1 MAIRSPKCFDLDESA
16 AKTAGFRGCGLPRRF
31 APRNDIQNRSF
42 FYNLQQA
49 GRKSGLFFDLG
60 CHREAAG
67 RGDLL
72 ADCANLT
79 CFQEIAMSGYTLLAM
94 TAVILCGSF

>member
-42 FYNLQQA
+42 FYNLKHRQKAVLFSVGRDHDPAEQA
-49 GRKSGLFFDLG
+49 
-60 CHREAAG
+60 A
-67 RGDLL
+67 
-72 ADCANLT
+72 
-79 CFQEIAMSGYTLLAM
+79 
-94 TAVILCGSF
+94 